1 MKRSAALTPL
11 SHDHQHALAVALEL
25 RRGSDR
31 ASARRAFL
39 EFVEAEGEEHFR
51 LEEEVVLP
59 FVADVLPAT
68 DPDVVRMLE
77 EHAALRARAASLAAD
92 PDAQITELRA
102 TGELLLNHVRF
113 EERVLFPRVEALLD
127 SDRLSELG
135 GRLLAHHRTHPPSD
149 SP

>member
-25 RRGSDR
+25 RRGSDPAR
-31 ASARRAFL
+31 ARQAFL
-39 EFVEAEGEEHFR
+39 EFVEAEGEAHFR
-51 LEEEVVLP
+51 LEEEIVLP
-59 FVADVLPAT
+59 FVAAELPEH

-77 EHAALRARAASLAAD
+77 EHSALRARAASLAAD
-92 PDAQITELRA
+92 PDAQTPELRA

-127 SDRLSELG
+127 SDRLSKLG
-135 GRLLAHHRTHPPSD
+135 GRLLAHHSARPPSD